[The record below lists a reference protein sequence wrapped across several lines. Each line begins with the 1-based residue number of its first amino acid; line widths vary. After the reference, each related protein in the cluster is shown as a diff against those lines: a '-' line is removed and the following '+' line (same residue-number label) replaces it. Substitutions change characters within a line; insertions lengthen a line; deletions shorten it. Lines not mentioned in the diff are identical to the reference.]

1 MAASMKKLLAD
12 GRGGRL
18 ASVSI
23 GLLVANF
30 VLSILV
36 DQLGFQIHPNTAAT
50 GALLLA
56 AIINYV
62 VSKYFRRS

>member
-1 MAASMKKLLAD
+1 MADNMRRLLAD

-23 GLLVANF
+23 GLLTANF

-36 DQLGFQIHPNTAAT
+36 DQLGYNIHPNTAAT

-56 AIINYV
+56 ALINYV

>member
-1 MAASMKKLLAD
+1 MKGSMNKLLAN

-18 ASVSI
+18 ASVSV
-23 GLLVANF
+23 GLLTANF

-36 DQLGFQIHPNTAAT
+36 DQMGYNIHPNTAAT

-56 AIINYV
+56 ATINYV